1 MIQLRGNAPAPS
13 RTRRAALTV
22 MTVLSLAG
30 AVAACSG
37 GDGSSAVPP
46 APAGGTNSQP
56 ADAYASAPVAT
67 AADIPAGSTMDKIKQ
82 RGELLVGGSLDAPL
96 LSQQNPVTG
105 QVEGFDADLGKMLA
119 KYILGKP
126 SVKIVNSASETREA
140 LLSNGTV
147 DVVFQTY
154 TITPERAEQVAFA
167 GPYYTSGLAI
177 AVKKGTTGIAKPED
191 LDGKTVIA
199 GANTPAIPAIKKV
212 APNAKIVTFG
222 SDPECV
228 QALKQDRGV
237 AYVQDQS
244 LLVADGKSDPE
255 LQVVGEPFTT
265 DPYGIGLKHGDDQM
279 KKFVND
285 WLKKIQDAG
294 LWQQAWKNSIG
305 TVVQG
310 EAPAPPAIGSVPGS

>member
-1 MIQLRGNAPAPS
+1 MIQLRGNASALS

-22 MTVLSLAG
+22 MAVASLAG
-30 AVAACSG
+30 AAACSG
-37 GDGSSAVPP
+37 GDGSPAVPP
-46 APAGGTNSQP
+46 APGGDAGAQAGDP
-56 ADAYASAPVAT
+56 YPSAPVAT
-67 AADIPAGSTMDKIKQ
+67 AADIPAGSTMDTIKK

-96 LSQQNPVTG
+96 LSQQNPATG

-119 KYILGKP
+119 KYIIGKP

-154 TITPERAEQVAFA
+154 TITPERARQVAFA
-167 GPYYTSGLAI
+167 GPYYTSGLAV

-222 SDPECV
+222 SDPECI

-255 LQVVGEPFTT
+255 VQVVGEPFTT

-294 LWQQAWKNSIG
+294 LWQEAWKKSIG

-310 EAPAPPAIGSVPGS
+310 EPPAPPAIGSVPGS

>member
-1 MIQLRGNAPAPS
+1 
-13 RTRRAALTV
+13 
-22 MTVLSLAG
+22 MTTLSALSLAT
-30 AVAACSG
+30 VAACSDG
-37 GDGSSAVPP
+37 GSAAVPP
-46 APAGGTNSQP
+46 GGGDAGAQA
-56 ADAYASAPVAT
+56 ADPYPNAPVA
-67 AADIPAGSTMDKIKQ
+67 AASDIPAGSVMEKIKK

-119 KYILGKP
+119 KYIIGKP

-167 GPYYTSGLAI
+167 GPYYVSGLAI

-199 GANTPAIPAIKKV
+199 GANTPAIPAIKKL

-244 LLVADGKSDPE
+244 LLVADGKSDPG

-279 KKFVND
+279 KSFVNG

-294 LWQQAWKNSIG
+294 LWQEAWKRSIG

-310 EAPAPPAIGSVPGS
+310 PAPTPPAIGSVPGS